1 MRMRAI
7 LAAVALAALMACGGS
22 SDEAQTG
29 LESATVERTDLV
41 SSVAAT
47 GTVEPIRVIDVKSQ
61 ASGEILEVAVELGD
75 RVEQGDLLVRI
86 DPRDVQNAYDQA
98 EADLQVAQARMQVA
112 ERQLERVQSLH
123 DSAIV
128 TDEELEG
135 AILEN
140 ADAQANLVKAR
151 TNLQLARERLND
163 VVVRAPIR
171 GIVVEKNVED
181 GQIVTSTRE
190 VTGGTTL
197 VRMADLSE
205 VQVRTL
211 VDETDVGSITAELP
225 ATIRVEAYPDRE
237 FRGRV
242 LMVEPQAVVEQN
254 VTMFAVLVRIQNEE
268 DLLRPGMNAD
278 VEMVTG
284 RQDDVLALV
293 NGAVKAEDEARQLA
307 EALGLELPEPAA
319 EEPAPGQA
327 GAETPPSPTPEA
339 DGQSTESGTAQA
351 APAQATPAQD
361 GEGGQE
367 LRERLRNMSA
377 EERRRYFESLTPAE
391 RRELMQRA
399 GSAREQE
406 VTAARRNPGRHRPGY
421 VFQRDGEGRLVLHP
435 VTIGLSTWE
444 RTEIVSGLAEGDQV
458 VIVPQSLIQQREM
471 LDRVR
476 KRSGIPGVQ
485 RQ

>member
-1 MRMRAI
+1 MRAREA
-7 LAAVALAALMACGGS
+7 LSAVALAALLACGGS
-22 SDEAQTG
+22 GDGAPAG
-29 LESATVERTDLV
+29 LESVAVERRDLV

-75 RVEQGDLLVRI
+75 RIEQGDLIARI

-98 EADLQVAQARMQVA
+98 EADLELARARVQVA

-140 ADAQANLVKAR
+140 ADAQAALVRAR

-163 VVVRAPIR
+163 VVVRAPI
-171 GIVVEKNVED
+171 GGTVVEKSVED

-197 VRMADLSE
+197 VRMADLAE

-211 VDETDVGSITAELP
+211 VDETDVGAVSAGLS
-225 ATIRVEAYPDRE
+225 ATIGVEAYPDRE
-237 FRGRV
+237 FRGSV
-242 LMVEPQAVVEQN
+242 LKVEPQAVVEQN

-284 RQDDVLALV
+284 RREDVLALP
-293 NGAVKAEDEARQLA
+293 NGAIKTEDEARPLA
-307 EALGLELPEPAA
+307 EVLGLELPEPPVEGPGRRSRAGDGA
-319 EEPAPGQA
+319 DLPEEG
-327 GAETPPSPTPEA
+327 SPRADASEA
-339 DGQSTESGTAQA
+339 GTAHA
-351 APAQATPAQD
+351 APAQD
-361 GEGGQE
+361 GQGRQH
-367 LRERLRNMSA
+367 LRERLREMTP
-377 EERRRYFESLTPAE
+377 EERRRHLEGLSPAE
-391 RRELMQRA
+391 RRELMLQARA
-399 GSAREQE
+399 DREE
-406 VTAARRNPGRHRPGY
+406 EAAADRRTPGRPRPAY
-421 VFQRDGEGRLVLHP
+421 VFQYDPEGRLELRP
-435 VTIGLSTWE
+435 ITIGLSTWE
-444 RTEIVSGLAEGDQV
+444 DTEIVSGLQEGEQV
-458 VIVPQSLIQQREM
+458 ALVPQSLIQQREM

-476 KRSGIPGVQ
+476 ERTGVPGVR
-485 RQ
+485 RQEGS

>member
-1 MRMRAI
+1 MRIRASF
-7 LAAVALAALMACGGS
+7 AGVALAAFTACGGS
-22 SDEAQTG
+22 GDDAPTG
-29 LESATVERTDLV
+29 LQSATVERMDLV

-75 RVEQGDLLVRI
+75 RVEQGDLIARI

-98 EADLQVAQARMQVA
+98 EADLHVAQARVQVA

-140 ADAQANLVKAR
+140 ADAQAALVKAR

-171 GIVVEKNVED
+171 GIMVEKNLED

-211 VDETDVGSITAELP
+211 VDETDVGSVVPGMP
-225 ATIRVEAYPDRE
+225 ATIRVQAYPDRE
-237 FRGRV
+237 FYGRV

-254 VTMFAVLVRIQNEE
+254 VTLFAVLVRIQNEQ

-284 RQDDVLALV
+284 RRDGVLALV
-293 NGAVKAEDEARQLA
+293 NGAVKSEDEARQLG
-307 EALGLELPEPAA
+307 EALGLELPQPTTDGAGGEASPSSTPAA
-319 EEPAPGQA
+319 G
-327 GAETPPSPTPEA
+327 GPST
-339 DGQSTESGTAQA
+339 GSGTAQA
-351 APAQATPAQD
+351 APTQD
-361 GEGGQE
+361 GEGGQD

-377 EERRRYFESLTPAE
+377 EERRRYLETLSSAE
-391 RRELMQRA
+391 RRELMQRTRAEETAIA
-399 GSAREQE
+399 G
-406 VTAARRNPGRHRPGY
+406 RNPGRPQPAY
-421 VFQRDGEGRLVLHP
+421 VFQRDGEGRLMLHP

-458 VIVPQSLIQQREM
+458 VLVPQSLIQQREL

-476 KRSGIPGVQ
+476 ERSGIPGVQ